1 MQRLR
6 AGIIPTWATQTSET
20 NGGSM
25 SLNVVGKPASDV
37 SKLKYTG
44 MTGDASALVVDT
56 SSGLRPTELLVLDAG
71 EEERVE
77 WRDAGR
83 V

>member
-1 MQRLR
+1 
-6 AGIIPTWATQTSET
+6 
-20 NGGSM
+20 
-25 SLNVVGKPASDV
+25 
-37 SKLKYTG
+37 

-56 SSGLRPTELLVLDAG
+56 SSGLRPTELLVIEKDND

-83 V
+83 VQRALAHLEQ